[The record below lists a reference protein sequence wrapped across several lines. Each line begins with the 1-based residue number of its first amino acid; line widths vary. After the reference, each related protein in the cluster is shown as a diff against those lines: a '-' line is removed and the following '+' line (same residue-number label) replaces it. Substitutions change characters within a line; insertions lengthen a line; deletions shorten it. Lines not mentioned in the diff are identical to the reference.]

1 MQGNRIKFSPI
12 NIVVVHEGKRG
23 LLFGNSYNLAFTS
36 INPHLINFARHSL
49 ILGPAGSTLDHE
61 QGE

>member
-1 MQGNRIKFSPI
+1 M
-12 NIVVVHEGKRG
+12 NIVVVLVGKRG
-23 LLFGNSYNLAFTS
+23 LLSGNSHNLAFTS

-61 QGE
+61 QSE